1 MSKEPGA
8 LQEKMY
14 LLETRLTP
22 LTRRHGIDDLGHLVT
37 KLRNGGGEPLV
48 NEVVDAMTT
57 NETFF
62 FRDKSPFDQFQQT
75 VLPSL
80 IESRENRKSIR
91 IWCAACSTGQEPHSI
106 AMLLKEESAKLAGWR
121 TEIVAT
127 DLSAQAM
134 DKAKVGLYSQFEV
147 QRGLPVQFMVKSPS
161 GDFM

>member
-1 MSKEPGA
+1 MTPDEFDYLSGMLRERSG
-8 LQEKMY
+8 LVLTSEKMY

-80 IESRENRKSIR
+80 I
-91 IWCAACSTGQEPHSI
+91 
-106 AMLLKEESAKLAGWR
+106 LA
-121 TEIVAT
+121 
-127 DLSAQAM
+127 
-134 DKAKVGLYSQFEV
+134 Y
-147 QRGLPVQFMVKSPS
+147 PVITHTHYM
-161 GDFM
+161 